1 MATKSARRSPHWAY
15 NMDSKVKVYQ
25 MNLEGEID
33 AAKMAEIGRVIGQLV
48 KGEMYGLILNFE
60 AAEHIH
66 FTMLP
71 ALVEEKKRLQS
82 FGGDLRLAGL
92 SEYIKNI
99 FRTTG
104 VLDEF
109 QVFDTA
115 QQAAKSFG
123 VTKAATNLPLGL

>member
-1 MATKSARRSPHWAY
+1 MRSPHWACD
-15 NMDSKVKVYQ
+15 MDEKLKVYQ
-25 MNLEGEID
+25 MNLDGEVD
-33 AAKMAEIGRVIGQLV
+33 AAKMAEINRVIGQLI

-60 AAEHIH
+60 SVEHIH
-66 FTMLP
+66 FTILSV
-71 ALVEEKKRLQS
+71 LVDERKRMQS
-82 FGGDLRLAGL
+82 FGGDMRLAGM

-104 VLDEF
+104 VLEEF

-123 VTKAATNLPLGL
+123 VAKPATNLPLGL

>member
-1 MATKSARRSPHWAY
+1 
-15 NMDSKVKVYQ
+15 MDSKLKVFQ

-33 AAKMAEIGRVIGQLV
+33 AAKMTEINRVIGQLI

-60 AAEHIH
+60 SAEHVH
-66 FTMLP
+66 FTLLP
-71 ALVEEKKRLQS
+71 ALVEEKKRIQS
-82 FGGDLRLAGL
+82 FGGDIRLAGM

-104 VLDEF
+104 VLEVF

-123 VTKAATNLPLGL
+123 VTKPATNLPLGL

>member
-1 MATKSARRSPHWAY
+1 MTEKI
-15 NMDSKVKVYQ
+15 KVFQ

-33 AAKMAEIGRVIGQLV
+33 AMKLAEISRVIGQLV

-60 AAEHIH
+60 SAEHIH
-66 FTMLP
+66 FTILP
-71 ALVEEKKRLQS
+71 SLVDEKRRLQS
-82 FGGDLRLAGL
+82 FGGDIRLAGL

-104 VLDEF
+104 VLEDF

-123 VTKAATNLPLGL
+123 VNKPATNLPLGL

>member
-1 MATKSARRSPHWAY
+1 MRLPLWVCD
-15 NMDSKVKVYQ
+15 MDDKIKVYQ
-25 MNLEGEID
+25 MNLEGEVD
-33 AAKMAEIGRVIGQLV
+33 AAKMAEISRVIGQLI

-60 AAEHIH
+60 SAEHIH
-66 FTMLP
+66 FTILP
-71 ALVEEKKRLQS
+71 AFMEEKKRIQS
-82 FGGDLRLAGL
+82 FGGDIRLAGM

-104 VLDEF
+104 ILENF

-123 VTKAATNLPLGL
+123 VTKPATNLPLGL